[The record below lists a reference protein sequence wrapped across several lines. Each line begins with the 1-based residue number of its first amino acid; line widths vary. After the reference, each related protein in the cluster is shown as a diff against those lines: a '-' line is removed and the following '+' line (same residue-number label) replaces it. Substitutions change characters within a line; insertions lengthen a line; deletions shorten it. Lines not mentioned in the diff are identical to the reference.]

1 MANGEVPPKG
11 TFAIMGQD
19 VGEFGSDS
27 NVTCFRYG
35 GFVERFV
42 VWGGVDTVKT
52 SDRAVSE
59 YEARTVSRVNV
70 DATGVGAGVAPQ
82 MKRSGCN
89 ATPVKVA
96 SSPTETTELGE
107 FYILRDQFWGGLVGS
122 GYVPILGRCCHLM
135 SN

>member
-107 FYILRDQFWGGLVGS
+107 FYIL
-122 GYVPILGRCCHLM
+122 LG
-135 SN
+135 